1 MAFDGKSLDDYIDVP
16 TRIAEFR
23 EKHPEAS
30 LQPADPAKVFEIV
43 EVGGATFI
51 VYVAAAYRTPDD
63 PRPGIGT
70 AWEPVPGRTPY
81 TRNSELMNAET
92 SAWGRAIIAALA
104 ADAKKGIASQQE
116 VRNRRAE
123 RDQAPAEQDTDHDW
137 LKDIEARIQVSAN
150 RGELAKLAR
159 EISAQQKAGKCE
171 QVHADRLWELGRRR
185 QEKLGIHTNKDGG
198 LSRSRMSDE
207 ALANEG
213 AMTKEQAKEHN
224 ALRRSGEPPKGQVE
238 TGPLPPDD
246 DPWTTPAPTDE
257 KWVGPLTGDRDE

>member
-16 TRIAEFR
+16 TRMAEFR
-23 EKHPEAS
+23 EKYPEAS
-30 LQPADPAKVFEIV
+30 LQPANLNKVFEIV
-43 EVGGATFI
+43 EVAGATFI
-51 VYVAAAYRTPDD
+51 VYVAAAYRSPDD

-123 RDQAPAEQDTDHDW
+123 RDAPPPEQNTDHKW
-137 LKDIEARIQVSAN
+137 LADIEDRIQVAKN
-150 RGELAKLAR
+150 RGELATLAR
-159 EISAQQKAGKCE
+159 EISAKQRSSGCE
-171 QVHADRLWELGRRR
+171 QVHADHLWELGKLR
-185 QEKLGIHTNKDGG
+185 QNELGIHTNKDGG

-213 AMTKEQAKEHN
+213 AMTKEQLKEHN
-224 ALRRSGEPPKGQVE
+224 KLARSGAPDEGQIERRTSVD
-238 TGPLPPDD
+238 TD
-246 DPWTTPAPTDE
+246 DPWASE
-257 KWVGPLTGDRDE
+257 LGDS